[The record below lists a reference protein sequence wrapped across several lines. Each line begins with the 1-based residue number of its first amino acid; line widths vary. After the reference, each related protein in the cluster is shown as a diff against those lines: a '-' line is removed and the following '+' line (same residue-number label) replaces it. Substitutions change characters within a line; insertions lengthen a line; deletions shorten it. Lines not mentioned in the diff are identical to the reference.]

1 MRAAILVVL
10 ALVGSAHAHGLRT
23 AYVDVS
29 EVEPGHA
36 LVHVHQTTPDGSLAV
51 RADTACTLAP
61 ATEAVF
67 DRTWLLACPG
77 GFAGRVLEV
86 DGLGPIIGDAVAYV
100 TLADGTTATHVVRA
114 ADPQLELAPPRA
126 LEARAGEYPLARAP
140 STFAVAREFVGLG
153 LVHIITGFDH
163 LLFLLLIV
171 LLLRDVRSVLLAE
184 TAFTLSHSLSFTAT
198 SLGWIHVSS
207 AAAEVC
213 IALSLLL
220 LAADVRVGH
229 ASPRWRGAAMA
240 LVFGFV
246 HGLGFAGG
254 LRELGLPD
262 HAIGTALL
270 GFAGG
275 IEIGQV
281 AFLALALTALHFAR
295 RLARV
300 QLATVYAIGSVSACW
315 VIERMLAL

>member
-1 MRAAILVVL
+1 MRAILVVL
-10 ALVGSAHAHGLRT
+10 ALAAPAHAHGLRT

-51 RADTACTLAP
+51 HADAACTLAP

-77 GFAGRVLEV
+77 GFAGRVLAV
-86 DGLGPIIGDAVAYV
+86 DGLGPIVGDAVAYV

-114 ADPQLELAPPRA
+114 ADPQLELAPP
-126 LEARAGEYPLARAP
+126 LARAP
-140 STFAVAREFVGLG
+140 STLAVAREFVGLG

-207 AAAEVC
+207 AAAEAC

-300 QLATVYAIGSVSACW
+300 QLATVYAIGSISACW
-315 VIERMLAL
+315 LIERMLAL